1 MAGWIVFLPLLGA
14 LLVGLNTRRIEA
26 HFAQYLTSGCLVLA
40 AILSGFV
47 FKDVA
52 IDGNIQIIHLFSW
65 ITSGT
70 FHIDWVIRVDVLTAV
85 MLVVVTWVSAVVHL
99 YSIGYMHDDEH
110 TPRFFAYL
118 SLFTFF
124 MLMLVT
130 ADNLLQLFLGWE
142 GVGVCSY
149 LLIGF
154 WYKKPSANAAAM
166 KAFIVNRVGDLGF
179 MLGLV
184 LVYVIFGSIH
194 FADIFAAIPQH
205 VNTTYSLLGHEFHAF
220 TLIGILLFI
229 GAMGKSAQLGLHTW
243 LPDAMEGPTP
253 VSALIHA
260 ATMVTAGVFLV
271 ARMSPLYEYAPV
283 ALMLV
288 TVVGATT
295 SLFAATIALT
305 QNDIKKV
312 IAYSTCS
319 QLGYMFFAC
328 GVSAYSAGVFHLMT
342 HAFFKALLFLG
353 AGSVIH
359 AMSGEQDMQKMGGL
373 WKKIPFTYALFWI
386 GSLAIAGIPF
396 FAGYYSKSAI
406 LHAAHGSNTHFAHY
420 AFMVGE
426 LVSFLTAFYSW
437 RLLILTFHGK
447 PRCDK
452 KTWEHVHESPA
463 IMLVPLIVLMLGA
476 LFSGYIGQEI
486 LGMVNGDYAFWRG
499 ALVALEVN
507 NPLLHHGEHPLWTKF
522 VAVAGI
528 ASAYLYYMFAPMLPA
543 LTAKIFKPI
552 YVLFYNKWFIDEIYD
567 FLFVRPAKAL
577 GTFLWQ
583 VGDVKLIDGL
593 GPNGVSQVSYWLGG
607 RMSKLQTGY
616 LYHYAFAMLLGLVA
630 AITWV
635 WMK

>member
-1 MAGWIVFLPLLGA
+1 
-14 LLVGLNTRRIEA
+14 
-26 HFAQYLTSGCLVLA
+26 
-40 AILSGFV
+40 
-47 FKDVA
+47 
-52 IDGNIQIIHLFSW
+52 
-65 ITSGT
+65 
-70 FHIDWVIRVDVLTAV
+70 
-85 MLVVVTWVSAVVHL
+85 
-99 YSIGYMHDDEH
+99 MHDDEH

-130 ADNLLQLFLGWE
+130 ADNLVQLFLGWE
-142 GVGVCSY
+142 GVGLCSY

-179 MLGLV
+179 MLGL
-184 LVYVIFGSIH
+184 LLTFYIFGSIH
-194 FADIFAAIPQH
+194 FANIFASIPQH

-373 WKKIPFTYALFWI
+373 WKKIPYTYALFWI

-406 LHAAHGSNTHFAHY
+406 LHAAHGSHTHFAHY

-437 RLLILTFHGK
+437 RLLLLAFHGK

-463 IMLVPLIVLMLGA
+463 IMLVPLIVLTLGA
-476 LFSGYIGQEI
+476 LFSGYIGEEI
-486 LGMVNGDYAFWRG
+486 LGMVHGDYAFWRG
-499 ALVALEVN
+499 ALVALDVN
-507 NPLLHHGEHPLWTKF
+507 NPLLHHGEHPVWTKF
-522 VAVAGI
+522 VALAGI
-528 ASAYLYYMFAPMLPA
+528 ISAYVYYMLLPMLPA
-543 LTAKIFKPI
+543 LTAKIFKPV
-552 YVLFYNKWFIDEIYD
+552 YLLFYNKWYVDEIYEVI
-567 FLFVRPAKAL
+567 FVRPAKAL

-593 GPNGVSQVSYWLGG
+593 GPNGVSQLSYWFGG
-607 RMSKLQTGY
+607 RISKLQTGY
-616 LYHYAFAMLLGLVA
+616 LYHYAFATLLGLVL
-630 AITWV
+630 AIAWV
-635 WMK
+635 WVR